1 MNVAEK
7 KRLAGL
13 RDELEAYKLKI
24 EDIGSILREMSER
37 EQEKYDNLSDGAQNS
52 DRGQSISEAA
62 AALDDA
68 ANYCESSGD
77 AFDALSVLDLD

>member
-1 MNVAEK
+1 MNAAEK

-13 RDELEAYKLKI
+13 RDELEGYKLKI

-37 EQEKYDNLSDGAQNS
+37 EQEKYDNMSDGAQNS
-52 DRGQSISEAA
+52 ERGQSISEAA

-77 AFDALSVLDLD
+77 AFDALSTLELN

>member
-1 MNVAEK
+1 MNAAEK
-7 KRLAGL
+7 KKVAGL
-13 RDELEAYKLKI
+13 RDELEGYKLKI
-24 EDIGSILREMSER
+24 EDIGGILREMADR

-62 AALDDA
+62 AALGDA

-77 AFDALSVLDLD
+77 AFDALSTLELD